1 MMTEAYFKTLTEA
14 DMFKFNGVVT
24 NITKGIILTNVIENI
39 SMTYSS
45 ESKTIKSM
53 IASFSLDDVSL
64 ISKGDIIEIKAVHEL
79 EEIILLRGKAEL
91 QERKLSSGL
100 VYSLQVIIY
109 DEIKD
114 LFARTVPKDTFAF
127 DNWVY
132 YQNNE
137 NNSLLFN
144 IIKQL
149 GINPENVLF
158 EDVRDSQTRLIK
170 IPFMV
175 FTKGNRWIDELETII
190 DCIKG
195 RMYIDNNNR
204 IVIKGGLYNPL
215 ENVICHFNRTNIL
228 NSITQKY
235 SYAKYNGIRKN
246 FDNYSYLE
254 NQVCFNLKQKITVDP
269 GTTPENQKKIMS
281 IKYITDVITQYNLT
295 KATGYYFNELSEKV
309 EVNLIEGTHYDF
321 VSFINSGA
329 QVKFYNPYASKLYI
343 ENFEIK
349 GVPVVKYED
358 NESIVKNTDVET
370 EEQENFPTSSKNKYI
385 QEMQFAT
392 EIAEYEYKEQC
403 IDGVELS
410 FKSLFCPFV
419 VIGDLIEVVIDNIS
433 TPARVTNINH
443 TLSKIKGFSSEI
455 TAVKIDTSVQTF
467 KYNTVESLKT
477 NAEYLENINELK
489 DQIENIEVPPIDEDL
504 LNKINAKGF
513 IQETEPTATA
523 EGDVWYQPS
532 TKIFKVWKN
541 GKWQAAMEEDIM
553 PALESA
559 IMAKSGVFR
568 IGNNDAEVGIFFQFD
583 EDTSNPVFG
592 RTDPTNI
599 ARIVINKDAGVII
612 QNANNKLAFNVK
624 NPLKPAEITSQFL
637 MGVTNPED
645 TKHQST
651 IFQVGEENTG
661 TFIKFTNGK
670 LKQEVAGTDIETFV
684 TDIGKGKFEI
694 NANTQVNGVL
704 EVFSNDKGIISYD
717 GTTQANSTKRIVIKG
732 GEILFQEKG

>member
-1 MMTEAYFKTLTEA
+1 MTETYFKTLTEA
-14 DMFKFNGVVT
+14 DMFNFSGVVINVTKGTVLT
-24 NITKGIILTNVIENI
+24 NIIEDI
-39 SMTYSS
+39 SLSYSNN
-45 ESKTIKSM
+45 SKSIKSLT
-53 IASFSLDDVSL
+53 ASFSIDDTSL
-64 ISKGDIIEIKAVHEL
+64 ITTGDIIEIKAVHKL
-79 EEIILLRGKAEL
+79 KEIVILKGKAEL
-91 QERKLSSGL
+91 QERKLNNSL
-100 VYSLQVIIY
+100 IHNLQVIVY

-114 LFARTVPKDTFAF
+114 LFSKTVSKDTFAF

-132 YQNNE
+132 YKNNE

-144 IIKQL
+144 IIKEL
-149 GINPENVLF
+149 GITADNVVF
-158 EDVRDSQTRLIK
+158 EDIRDSQTRLIK

-175 FTKGNRWIDELETII
+175 FTKGNKWIDELETVI

-195 RMYIDNNNR
+195 RMYIDNNNKV
-204 IVIKGGLYNPL
+204 VIKGGLYNPE
-215 ENVICHFNRTNIL
+215 ENIICHFNQTNIL
-228 NSITQKY
+228 NSVTQKY
-235 SYAKYNGIRKN
+235 SYVKYNGIRKT
-246 FDNYSYLE
+246 FDSYSYLE
-254 NQVCFNLKQKITVDP
+254 NQPCFNLAQKIEVEA
-269 GTTPENQKKIMS
+269 GTTPENQNKIMS

-309 EVNLIEGTHYDF
+309 DINLIEGTHYDF

-349 GVPVVKYED
+349 GVPVIKYED

-370 EEQENFPTSSKNKYI
+370 EEQENFPTVNKNKYI

-392 EIAEYEYKEQC
+392 EIAEYEYREEC
-403 IDGVELS
+403 LDGIELS

-419 VIGDLIEVVIDNIS
+419 MIGDLIEVVIDDIS
-433 TPARVTNINH
+433 TPARVTNISH
-443 TLSKIKGFSSEI
+443 TISKTKGFSSEI
-455 TAVKIDTSVQTF
+455 TAVKIDTSIQTF
-467 KYNTVESLKT
+467 KYNTVESLKS
-477 NAEYLENINELK
+477 NGEYIETINNLQ
-489 DQIENIEVPPIDEDL
+489 DQIENIEIPPIDEDL
-504 LNKINAKGF
+504 LNKLNAKGF
-513 IQETEPTATA
+513 IQETAPTATA

-541 GKWQAAMEEDIM
+541 GTWQAAMEDDIM
-553 PALESA
+553 PALKSA
-559 IMAKSGVFR
+559 IMAQAGVFR
-568 IGNNDAEVGIFFQFD
+568 IGSNDTEAGIFFQYD

-624 NPLKPAEITSQFL
+624 NPLKPAEITSQLL

-645 TKHQST
+645 TKHQGT

-661 TFIKFTNGK
+661 TYIKLTDGK
-670 LKQEVAGTDIETFV
+670 LKQEVAGTDLASFV
-684 TDIGKGKFEI
+684 DDIGKGKFEI

-704 EVFSNDKGIISYD
+704 EVYSNDKGIISYD